1 MSSLAPLTV
10 FLRSLSTRTAEIELS
25 LAQIARII
33 DDSLL
38 PSAYE
43 YAAWWTNDP
52 AHPQANAWLNAGW
65 QVTCVDLKRKTV
77 NFGRMSG
84 KFEN

>member
-1 MSSLAPLTV
+1 MSSLASLTV
-10 FLRSLSTRTAEIELS
+10 FLRSLPARTPEIELS

-43 YAAWWTNDP
+43 YVDWWTNDP

-65 QVTCVDLKRKTV
+65 QVTGVDLKRRTV

-84 KFEN
+84 